1 MGTQLPLPK
10 RGTGGQSQFLAHVYV
25 AKRSPISA
33 TAEHLFHVFVSVH
46 GLWRGPEELTITGP
60 ALVVSGTALL
70 YVVVRIHKQHSNCAI
85 FGMQSVTVL
94 LMNSHNYI

>member
-1 MGTQLPLPK
+1 MGTQLPSQK
-10 RGTGGQSQFLAHVYV
+10 GGTSGPPQFLAHVYV

-60 ALVVSGTALL
+60 ALVLSGTALL
-70 YVVVRIHKQHSNCAI
+70 YAVVRIHVQHSNCAI
-85 FGMQSVTVL
+85 FGMQSHHLSVQQTEK
-94 LMNSHNYI
+94 